1 MLPWLSSLWLVLQ
14 KIIQFV
20 IFVFAEVQEINFGG
34 NLLGSKCDGDHHH
47 NITSLVNNMI
57 SVK

>member
-20 IFVFAEVQEINFGG
+20 IFVFVEVQEINFGG